1 MAPIAVHTV
10 HNPASPGDHR
20 SISPAAATDNAPTV
34 SVLRYK
40 DDRDLANIQRA
51 IIAQYERIGGTTK
64 VHQPLTANIVN
75 PASLGIVI

>member
-1 MAPIAVHTV
+1 VTIALS
-10 HNPASPGDHR
+10 A
-20 SISPAAATDNAPTV
+20 PAAATDNAPTV

-64 VHQPLTANIVN
+64 V
-75 PASLGIVI
+75 S

>member
-1 MAPIAVHTV
+1 MTIALS
-10 HNPASPGDHR
+10 A
-20 SISPAAATDNAPTV
+20 PAAATDNAPTV